1 MCLCVAYT
9 QDRQFF
15 QVFLHTRARSALNS
29 RVRAGAREH
38 SFCFV
43 FVDGN
48 GKKLYEYC
56 FHSLDSP
63 IPVCSSRYNK
73 KNTNKNRINK
83 SVSELGK

>member
-43 FVDGN
+43 FVDGK
-48 GKKLYEYC
+48 GKEKTIRILL
-56 FHSLDSP
+56 SL
-63 IPVCSSRYNK
+63 SRLAH
-73 KNTNKNRINK
+73 TRMQQQI
-83 SVSELGK
+83 